1 MKQIKPKELIQA
13 KINGP
18 IQKYVNVGRKTVRNS
33 NETTRVNSNHNIEQK
48 EIRKDSS
55 EDNIMH
61 KINHNEINLKSPRG
75 SGGTMDYYERM
86 KHDPNYRQLYL
97 DSERS

>member
-1 MKQIKPKELIQA
+1 
-13 KINGP
+13 
-18 IQKYVNVGRKTVRNS
+18 
-33 NETTRVNSNHNIEQK
+33 
-48 EIRKDSS
+48 
-55 EDNIMH
+55 MH